1 MSKKEKT
8 HINLVVIGHVDSGKS
23 TSTGHLIYKCGGI
36 DKRTIEKY
44 EKEAA
49 EAGKSSFKYAWVMDK
64 LKSERER
71 GITID
76 ISLWQ
81 FETPKYHFTIIDAP
95 GHRDFIKNMITG
107 TSQADC
113 AILMIASPQGE
124 FEAGISKEGQ
134 TREHALL
141 SFTLGVKQMI
151 VCMNKMDE
159 KSVNYSEERYTEIKK
174 EVADF
179 LKKVG
184 YKPDNINF
192 IPISGWNGDN
202 MLERSTNTP
211 WYKGPTL
218 LEALDKIEPPKR
230 PTEKPLRL
238 PLQDVYKIGGIGTV
252 PVGRVETGILKPGM
266 NVTFA
271 PADVKSD
278 IKSVEMHH
286 TSIPEAIPGDN
297 VGFNVKG
304 LSVKDIKRGY
314 VCGDSKNDPPRETD
328 TFVAQVIIMNHP
340 GQIENGYTPVLDCH
354 TAHIACKFS
363 EIQSKIDRRTG
374 KSTEEEPKFIKTGD
388 SALVLMKPSKPMC
401 VETFT
406 EYPPLGRFAVRDMK
420 QTVAVGVIK
429 VTNKK
434 EASTTTK
441 GKK

>member
-1 MSKKEKT
+1 MSKKDKV

-36 DKRTIEKY
+36 DKRTIEKF

-49 EAGKSSFKYAWVMDK
+49 EMGKASFKYAWVMDK

-151 VCMNKMDE
+151 VCCNKIDE
-159 KSVNYSEERYTEIKK
+159 KSMNYSEERYLEIKK
-174 EVADF
+174 EVSDF

-184 YKPDNINF
+184 YKPDAIPF
-192 IPISGWNGDN
+192 IPISGWVGDN
-202 MLERSTNTP
+202 MLERSANTP

-218 LEALDKIEPPKR
+218 IEALDKIEPPKR
-230 PTEKPLRL
+230 PTEKALRV

-271 PADVKSD
+271 PADVKTEV
-278 IKSVEMHH
+278 KSVEMHH
-286 TSIPEAIPGDN
+286 ESIPEAIPGDN

-304 LSVKDIKRGY
+304 LSIKDIKRGY
-314 VCGDSKNDPPRETD
+314 VCGDTKNDPPREVES
-328 TFVAQVIIMNHP
+328 FLAQVIIMNHP

-354 TAHIACKFS
+354 TAHIACKFH
-363 EIQSKIDRRTG
+363 EITAKIDRRTG
-374 KSTEEEPKFIKTGD
+374 KATEEEPKFVKNGD
-388 SALVLMKPSKPMC
+388 SALIILKPTKPMC
-401 VETFT
+401 VEAFT

-429 VTNKK
+429 STTKK
-434 EASTTTK
+434 E
-441 GKK
+441 KK